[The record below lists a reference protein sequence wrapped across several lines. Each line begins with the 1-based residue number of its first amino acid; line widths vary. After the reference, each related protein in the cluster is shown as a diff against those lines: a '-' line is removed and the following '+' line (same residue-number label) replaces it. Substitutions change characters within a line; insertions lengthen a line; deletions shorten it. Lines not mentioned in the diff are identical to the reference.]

1 MDEAPGRTMEGSDA
15 ELDDF
20 RVAPLGSGDLQAIF
34 GAMTMTLSSS
44 AIYIYQ
50 YPYRIP
56 IISLIS
62 LYLHVPLLCTYYFR
76 FEDDACRDVIKWI
89 LLRECGHLGSR
100 G

>member
-44 AIYIYQ
+44 AIYIYI
-50 YPYRIP
+50 YINIP
-56 IISLIS
+56 IVSL
-62 LYLHVPLLCTYYFR
+62 
-76 FEDDACRDVIKWI
+76 
-89 LLRECGHLGSR
+89 
-100 G
+100 